1 MFVLLE
7 RFTSSAPWWLLTAIA
22 ALDAL
27 AILRALLRGHGV
39 SSTLAWILA
48 VIAFPGA
55 GALAYLL
62 LANPTVGRIVRLR
75 ALAARSP
82 PAEGVPPGPDGDGDA
97 HVLRLAGALTGCR
110 PTAGNQVELLA
121 EDQGAFQRIEDA
133 LTAAR
138 ATIWAEYYLVRN
150 DETGRR
156 FLAILTARA
165 REGVEVRLLYDA
177 VGSFGLEG
185 PWLRALRAAGGRVA
199 PFLPFNPFR
208 RHWSLHLRNHR
219 KLVVVDGAVAFTGGM
234 NVGDEYSGRSRRKGR
249 QHFQDSHLRIEGP
262 ATVDF
267 AELFAEDWR
276 YATGERLAPPAP
288 GADAPGP
295 GGAIVCPLPS
305 GPDQRLNASAHTY
318 FAGIARARRECF
330 LTTPYFV
337 PDEPTIRALVSAAR
351 GGVDVRVLV
360 PARSDVP
367 LIGLV
372 GRSYHREL
380 VRGGVRIFEYQP
392 AMLHAKTMVVDGSW
406 GIVGSANVDMRSF
419 RLNFEIGAV
428 VHDPAF
434 AAALTA
440 RFHLELSASDEVSIR
455 AVYQRRLGQR
465 VLLGLAR
472 LLSPLL

>member
-7 RFTSSAPWWLLTAIA
+7 RLTTSAPWWLLAPVA

-62 LANPTVGRIVRLR
+62 LANPTVARTVRLR
-75 ALAARSP
+75 ALAARGR
-82 PAEGVPPGPDGDGDA
+82 PAAVLPPGSDGDP
-97 HVLRLAGALTGCR
+97 HVLRLACALTGCR
-110 PTAGNQVELLA
+110 PTAGNRVELLA
-121 EDQGAFQRIEDA
+121 EDQGAFQRIEEA

-138 ATIWAEYYLVRN
+138 AAIWAEYYLVRN

-156 FLAILTARA
+156 FLALLAARA
-165 REGVEVRLLYDA
+165 RAGVEVRLLHDA

-185 PWLRALRAAGGRVA
+185 PGLRALRAAGGRVA
-199 PFLPFNPFR
+199 PFLPLNPFR

-249 QHFQDSHLRIEGP
+249 RHFQDSHLRIEGP
-262 ATVDF
+262 AVVDF

-276 YATGERLAPPAP
+276 FATGERLAPPPP
-288 GADAPGP
+288 GAAALGA
-295 GGAIVCPLPS
+295 GGAVVCPLPS
-305 GPDQRLNASAHTY
+305 GPDQRLNASAHTF

-360 PARSDVP
+360 PARSDVR
-367 LIGLV
+367 LTGLA
-372 GRSYHREL
+372 GRSYYREL

-392 AMLHAKTMVVDGSW
+392 SMLHAKTMVVDGSW

-428 VHDPAF
+428 VHEPAF
-434 AAALTA
+434 AAALAA
-440 RFHLELSASDEVSIR
+440 RFHQELAASAEVRLRTI
-455 AVYQRRLGQR
+455 YQRRLGQR